1 MFEDGE
7 GEFGVGID
15 AVQGAGLGFL
25 ETLAQ
30 GRERPLNHGPSSTA
44 IPPVRRL
51 LSNQLDQRSDR
62 LPNSWPVAS

>member
-25 ETLAQ
+25 ETVCP
-30 GRERPLNHGPSSTA
+30 ERGVVTM
-44 IPPVRRL
+44 
-51 LSNQLDQRSDR
+51 
-62 LPNSWPVAS
+62 